1 MTISNFFKKNKTVLM
16 LLIPMISI
24 YVLFN
29 YLPIKTWINSEW
41 KYLTLKLCLYL
52 SMSIFSIIYKKKKDI
67 ELDRPFC
74 QINYLYLIP
83 LLIPCFANLIYM
95 LIREEGVDGKFEYIM
110 IYDLVV
116 DAFGSIIEDLLFVD
130 FMIYFLLNNL
140 KCKNQNAI
148 AVVISGII
156 FMAAH
161 CYSFLDF
168 SPQVAVLRL
177 VFVALLTM
185 ECGYLAIFFDSFLI
199 PVIFHFLFNAINY
212 IIFDF
217 FYYVEVSEIYYAFNF
232 LIAIMA
238 SNYVIVLWHLSELQH
253 FREKHKHKVIEEKK
267 DEIEK

>member
-1 MTISNFFKKNKTVLM
+1 
-16 LLIPMISI
+16 MIFV
-24 YVLFN
+24 YTLFN
-29 YLPIKTWINSEW
+29 YLPIKTWINNEW
-41 KYLTLKLCLYL
+41 KYLTIKLCLYIA
-52 SMSIFSIIYKKKKDI
+52 MSVFSIIYKKKKDI

-130 FMIYFLLNNL
+130 FMLYFLLNNL

-148 AVVISGII
+148 SVVISGII
-156 FMAAH
+156 FMSAH
-161 CYSFLDF
+161 CYSFLEF
-168 SPQVAVLRL
+168 PVQVAILRL

-217 FYYVEVSEIYYAFNF
+217 FYYVEVREIYYAFNF

-253 FREKHKHKVIEEKK
+253 FRIKHKTNESDNNNNNIDDKK
-267 DEIEK
+267 